1 MFWCLSF
8 TCKQLKEASF
18 QQLIYDVIMFCQ
30 APVHFA
36 KMQRADEGLTP
47 ETSAFQIF
55 HGGNLTVINSFD
67 KTKFSFCQKAE
78 LLHIGSSNILFPLQ
92 LSYSCQLSQIR
103 NESPGLHCRSPNLPD
118 INNFE
123 PF

>member
-1 MFWCLSF
+1 M
-8 TCKQLKEASF
+8 
-18 QQLIYDVIMFCQ
+18 
-30 APVHFA
+30 HFA
-36 KMQRADEGLTP
+36 KMKRADEGLTL

-55 HGGNLTVINSFD
+55 HGGNLTVINSFA

-78 LLHIGSSNILFPLQ
+78 LLQIGSSNILFPLQ
-92 LSYSCQLSQIR
+92 LIYSCQLSQIQ